1 MEDALV
7 LETTFLIDL
16 ERELARGEDG
26 PALRFLESHPRHRL
40 FITPTIAG
48 ELAAGT
54 SLADRM
60 RWQRFLQPFHTLP
73 ITEDVSWEYGRAA
86 RYLRENGSMIGGND
100 LWTAAA
106 AVAHNVPVVTRNARH
121 YRRVPGLEIAGYAAD
136 AE

>member
-40 FITPTIAG
+40 FITPTISG

-60 RWQRFLQPFHTLP
+60 RWQRFLQTVPIPCRLP
-73 ITEDVSWEYGRAA
+73 RTSVGNTAGRRAIYA
-86 RYLRENGSMIGGND
+86 R
-100 LWTAAA
+100 TAA
-106 AVAHNVPVVTRNARH
+106 
-121 YRRVPGLEIAGYAAD
+121 
-136 AE
+136 